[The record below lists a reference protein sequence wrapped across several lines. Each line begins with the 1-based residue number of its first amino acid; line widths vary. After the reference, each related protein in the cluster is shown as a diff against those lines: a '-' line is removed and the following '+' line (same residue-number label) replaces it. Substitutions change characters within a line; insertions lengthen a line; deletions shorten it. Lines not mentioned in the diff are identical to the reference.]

1 MKSGWW
7 DSNPRHQP
15 WQGCALPLSYIRDDF
30 RERMMGFEPTTST
43 LARLRSTTELHP
55 RVAFSLSLRFRC
67 GVKAG
72 LLYLFFCWTQAFFW
86 RKFNLM
92 VERSLR
98 MGCMM
103 LKIPYFRERREKC
116 GRACQNASLQAA
128 MRNLG
133 TSKNSKWRFVGM
145 QISEVRMQNWEFAC
159 GGCRTCKQNYLRNLR

>member
-1 MKSGWW
+1 MS
-7 DSNPRHQP
+7 
-15 WQGCALPLSYIRDDF
+15 
-30 RERMMGFEPTTST
+30 
-43 LARLRSTTELHP
+43 
-55 RVAFSLSLRFRC
+55 
-67 GVKAG
+67 
-72 LLYLFFCWTQAFFW
+72 LFFYFLTFGEILVKNFVRSFW

-103 LKIPYFRERREKC
+103 LKIANFREWEEIC

-159 GGCRTCKQNYLRNLR
+159 GGCRTCKQNYLRNLRWFSSLCAAARLRTNCLFCILRSEICIRQTAIYAFLHGVPAL